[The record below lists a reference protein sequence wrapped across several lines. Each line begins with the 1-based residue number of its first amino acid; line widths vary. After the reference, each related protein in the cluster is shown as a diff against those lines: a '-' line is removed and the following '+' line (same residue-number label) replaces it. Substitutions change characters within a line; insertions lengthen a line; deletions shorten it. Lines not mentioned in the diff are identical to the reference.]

1 MTEQVAW
8 YIEPRIF
15 GSRSAREL
23 FPFETV
29 FRGKLNLVWYQQVP
43 SLLTAIGLLPTFVAL
58 IIGISRLHADIA
70 HSPTHVLVDRD
81 AALTESP
88 HRGTVHHDFRE
99 AATSLSFTPYPIK
112 MSVCVSEIGGSAQN
126 RLRACA
132 PADTSTI
139 SLTRRPRRT
148 LSHAQEKQRWRNGT
162 VRSRF
167 KRSGKKRKKN
177 VRSGKVKKTT
187 ARQFLQE
194 KILIWKDCSGG
205 RSRPCIST
213 EAGAGR
219 TYGPRHFLLGRTDKP
234 IVAKCSP

>member
-1 MTEQVAW
+1 M
-8 YIEPRIF
+8 
-15 GSRSAREL
+15 
-23 FPFETV
+23 
-29 FRGKLNLVWYQQVP
+29 
-43 SLLTAIGLLPTFVAL
+43 LPTTDV
-58 IIGISRLHADIA
+58 GKWSRQARPHRSSCDRSGSGQEPARYFQTSPPVHPDTA
-70 HSPTHVLVDRD
+70 HSPAHVLVDRD

-88 HRGTVHHDFRE
+88 HRGTVHHDLRE

-112 MSVCVSEIGGSAQN
+112 MSVCVSEIGGSTQN
-126 RLRACA
+126 RLRVCA

-162 VRSRF
+162 ERSRF

-194 KILIWKDCSGG
+194 KIRIWKGCSGG
-205 RSRPCIST
+205 RSHPCIST
-213 EAGAGR
+213 GACAGR
-219 TYGPRHFLLGRTDKP
+219 LDGPRRSLGRTDKP